1 MSDFD
6 NFSIPDISP
15 ESSSGV
21 EQSAEQREAQREA
34 FQEAQKK
41 LAASQKKEK
50 RAKKRDVS
58 LAQILLFFIQN
69 ANTPDK
75 QRLLV
80 TLVTM
85 VKDDIPVEWILAV
98 LSLNYPALQQV
109 IHDLDNEHAMT
120 HYSPADLILEKSM
133 TQRSYT
139 LADFD
144 EHNLPDE
151 VKSDINDWVKVLM
164 TAATLNTE
172 NLLGKSMVQQ
182 QVSPLHISL
191 ASFVLQDY
199 LQKIHITGEFEKI
212 RAFTSYILKGVL
224 GAVARK

>member
-6 NFSIPDISP
+6 NFIVPDISP
-15 ESSSGV
+15 ESGSGV
-21 EQSAEQREAQREA
+21 EQSAEQREAQKEA

-69 ANTPDK
+69 ADTPDK

-85 VKDDIPVEWILAV
+85 VRDDVPVEWILAI

-109 IHDLDNEHAMT
+109 IHDLESESAVAQ
-120 HYSPADLILEKSM
+120 YSPAELILERSV

-151 VKSDINDWVKVLM
+151 VKSDINAWVKVLM
-164 TAATLNTE
+164 SAAGINTSA
-172 NLLGKSMVQQ
+172 LLEKSLIQQ
-182 QVSPLHISL
+182 ELSPLHISL

-199 LQKIHITGEFEKI
+199 LQKIQIVGEFEKI
-212 RAFTSYILKGVL
+212 RAFTSYILKGVVN
-224 GAVARK
+224 AAARK